1 MSKEET
7 AFVLANANHETAGF
21 KFMHEIDG
29 RNQAIKLNYQGGAE
43 YYGRGYI
50 QLTHKN
56 NYSNWS
62 KWTGRDLVANPNIV
76 AEDLDLSAFIACSG
90 IQHGSFTG
98 GFKLSDYNSDWY
110 NARAI
115 INGDKNYRA
124 GCEGGKCWTI
134 GTKIKDLTNHYIQ
147 LIN

>member
-7 AFVLANANHETAGF
+7 AFVLANANHETANF

-29 RNQAIKLNYQGGAE
+29 RNQALRLGYQGAD

-50 QLTHKN
+50 QLTHLN
-56 NYSNWS
+56 NYKNWS
-62 KWTGRDLVANPNIV
+62 KWTGRDLVSNPNIV

-90 IQHGSFTG
+90 VQHGSFTATG
-98 GFKLSDYNSDWY
+98 GIAKYNGDWY

-115 INGDKNYRA
+115 VNGDKNYRA
-124 GCEGGKCWTI
+124 GCDGNSCWTI
-134 GTKIKDLTNHYIQ
+134 GTKIKDLTNKYIE
-147 LIN
+147 LMS